1 MNRRT
6 SYLLLALLACCMT
19 IGLAT
24 VQQWTAACPFCG
36 GVQQTLSDEIAAAEA
51 SVIAKL
57 VGKVEKPTDKPK
69 AKEGGIP
76 VPPEIAKTRFE
87 IVDILKGSET
97 VGDSQTIEV
106 LYFGDAKPGTPFLIQ
121 ATNIDGLAWGTPVPL
136 TDRSVSYVRQ
146 LPDVPK
152 SGGERLAFFRQH
164 LEDEDELLARDSFDE
179 FAKAPY
185 ADVKAVKEHLDH
197 DQLVRWIRDE
207 GILTSHR
214 RLYLLMLGIIGR
226 DNPQEADLAMLEETI
241 NSDPETLKPALDATI
256 GCYLTLKGADGM
268 PLIEDRFLK
277 NKDCPYSD
285 TYSAIMALRFH
296 GQEEQII
303 PRERVLLGLRYLLD
317 RPELADLIIPDLA
330 RWQDWSAMDRL
341 VDLFKNANEK
351 SSWVR
356 VPVIQYLKAC
366 PLPKAENTL
375 KELAKIDPDAV
386 RRANFFTPLGGALP
400 KPVPPAA
407 KDGEKGT
414 TEESAAEKP
423 STAVESN
430 NKAESAAPNNQ
441 GEQAKPDKSSPPAA
455 EPKSR
460 KERSKERASVAPA
473 NATAKVSAARSRTL
487 LFGVP
492 LVGGPLL
499 FSAMILILRGGHNAH
514 GSASAARSV

>member
-1 MNRRT
+1 MNRRPC
-6 SYLLLALLACCMT
+6 YLLLAVLASFVML
-19 IGLAT
+19 GFAAVQRST
-24 VQQWTAACPFCG
+24 VACPFCG
-36 GVQQTLSDEIAAAEA
+36 GVQQSLSDEIGTAES

-57 VGKVEKPTDKPK
+57 VGKVEKSGDKKPK

-76 VPPEIAKTRFE
+76 VPPEILKTRFE
-87 IVDILKGSET
+87 IVDVLKGGESLGET
-97 VGDSQTIEV
+97 RAIEV
-106 LYFGDAKPGTPFLIQ
+106 LYFGDAKPGTPFLIH

-146 LPDVPK
+146 LADLPK

-164 LEDEDELLARDSFDE
+164 LEDEDELMGRDSFDE

-197 DQLVRWIRDE
+197 DQLVKWIRDE

-214 RLYLLMLGIIGR
+214 RLYLLMLGVIGR
-226 DNPQEADLAMLEETI
+226 DNPQADDLAMLEETI
-241 NSDPETLKPALDATI
+241 NADPETLKPALDATI

-303 PRERVLLGLRYLLD
+303 PRERVLQGLRYLLD

-366 PLPKAENTL
+366 PLPKAEGIL

-386 RRANFFTPLGGALP
+386 RRANFFVPLGGTAP

-407 KDGEKGT
+407 KDK
-414 TEESAAEKP
+414 ESAAEEPAAEK
-423 STAVESN
+423 SADDADDGAAAV
-430 NKAESAAPNNQ
+430 APNDKS
-441 GEQAKPDKSSPPAA
+441 EKAKPDKNTPPTA
-455 EPKSR
+455 EPKAG
-460 KERSKERASVAPA
+460 KKRSKERASAVPATTGTARAPL
-473 NATAKVSAARSRTL
+473 ARSKTVVV
-487 LFGVP
+487 GVP

-499 FSAMILILRGGHNAH
+499 FGTMVLILRGGHHADPSLL
-514 GSASAARSV
+514 SAKSA